1 MNGLCSIS
9 SCILQI
15 ITGQWLVLVVL
26 VLELCL
32 EVCRGEVRDIVPG
45 VILSRLID
53 LVQRIFRRVNL
64 SGSLLSGVSS
74 NVA

>member
-1 MNGLCSIS
+1 MSGLGSIS

-15 ITGQWLVLVVL
+15 ITGQWPVLVVL

-32 EVCRGEVRDIVPG
+32 EVCRGEIGDIVPG
-45 VILSRLID
+45 VILSGLID
-53 LVQRIFRRVNL
+53 LVQRIFRWVDL
-64 SGSLLSGVSS
+64 GGSLLSGVSS